1 MRACTLACA
10 ALTLASAGAL
20 AQTGQRGKA
29 VEAQAES
36 AEAEKQSPWLAVPIF
51 SVSPK
56 LGTSLGA
63 MVGYLHYFD
72 EKSRVS
78 MIGVTAQYTSTDSAV
93 GGLFGR
99 LSFGEDHHRVVA
111 MAVAGTIKNDYSD
124 YLGTGVPL
132 RTDDEL
138 SAVVSRYLYRVTGD
152 WFFGVQGA
160 YTNYYMAGQS
170 AFDEQVLNLLG
181 MQGFK
186 SAGIGL
192 AAYHDSRDDENMPT
206 RGWLLNVN
214 NIAYRDELGGD
225 DSFDVYRLDYRLFWS
240 HRGGILAA
248 RQFNQWTVDAPAG
261 ALAPVQLRGY
271 KMGQYLGKRMSSI
284 EVEER
289 LRLAE
294 KWTATL
300 FLGVA
305 CLYGGSQECTESENT
320 FPNGGFG
327 VQYILKQ
334 KEGIVVNLEYAAGKG
349 DNYGVYMKM
358 GYSF

>member
-1 MRACTLACA
+1 MRTCALACA
-10 ALTLASAGAL
+10 ALALAAANAL
-20 AQTGQRGKA
+20 AQTGQRAKA
-29 VEAQAES
+29 VEAQAER
-36 AEAEKQSPWLAVPIF
+36 AEQEKQSPWLAVPIF

-78 MIGVTAQYTSTDSAV
+78 MIGVNAQYTSTDSAV

-99 LSFGEDHHRVVA
+99 LSFGADHHRLVA
-111 MAVAGTIKNDYSD
+111 MAVGGVIKNDYAD

-138 SAVVSRYLYRVTGD
+138 SAVVSRYLYRVKGD
-152 WFFGVQGA
+152 WFFGVQAA

-170 AFDEQVLNLLG
+170 AFDDQVLNLLG

-186 SAGIGL
+186 SAGVGL

-214 NIAYRDELGGD
+214 NIAYREDLGGD
-225 DSFDVYRLDYRLFWS
+225 DSFDVYRLDFRPFWS
-240 HRGGILAA
+240 HRGGVLAV
-248 RQFNQWTVDAPAG
+248 RQFNQWTANAPAS

-271 KMGQYLGKRMSSI
+271 KMGQYLGKYMSSL

-289 LRLAE
+289 LRFAE
-294 KWTATL
+294 KWTGTI

-305 CLYGGSQECTESENT
+305 CLYGGDKDCSDGENT
-320 FPNGGFG
+320 FPNAGFG

-334 KEGIVVNLEYAAGKG
+334 KEGIVVNLEYAQGKG

>member
-1 MRACTLACA
+1 MRARALACA
-10 ALTLASAGAL
+10 ALTLAAASAV
-20 AQTGQRGKA
+20 AQTGQRAKV
-29 VEAQAES
+29 VEARAET
-36 AEAEKQSPWLAVPIF
+36 AEEEKHSPWLAVPIF

-78 MIGVTAQYTSTDSAV
+78 MIGVTAQYTSTDSSV

-111 MAVAGTIKNDYSD
+111 MAVTGTIKNDYSD

-132 RTDDEL
+132 QTNDEL
-138 SAVVSRYLYRVTGD
+138 NAVVSRYLYRVTGD
-152 WFFGVQGA
+152 WFFGVQAA

-170 AFDEQVLNLLG
+170 AFDDQVLNLLG

-186 SAGIGL
+186 SAGVGL

-214 NIAYRDELGGD
+214 NIAYREELGGD
-225 DSFDVYRLDYRLFWS
+225 DSFDVYRLDYRIFWS
-240 HRGGILAA
+240 HRRGIFAL
-248 RQFNQWTVDAPAG
+248 RQFNQWTVDAPPA

-271 KMGQYLGKRMSSI
+271 KMGQYLGQRMSSI
-284 EVEER
+284 E
-289 LRLAE
+289 A
-294 KWTATL
+294 
-300 FLGVA
+300 
-305 CLYGGSQECTESENT
+305 
-320 FPNGGFG
+320 
-327 VQYILKQ
+327 
-334 KEGIVVNLEYAAGKG
+334 
-349 DNYGVYMKM
+349 
-358 GYSF
+358 